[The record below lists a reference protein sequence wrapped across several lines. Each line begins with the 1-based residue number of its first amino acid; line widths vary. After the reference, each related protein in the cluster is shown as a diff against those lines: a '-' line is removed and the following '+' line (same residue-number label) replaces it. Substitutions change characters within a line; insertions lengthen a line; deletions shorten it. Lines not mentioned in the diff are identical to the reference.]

1 MKLPSSFKKYFWEV
15 NLKDIDP
22 LKHKNYII
30 ERLLEY
36 GDEKTFRWLI
46 KNFGLQTVLKVG
58 RKGKKV
64 SSKTKNFLNLI
75 FK

>member
-1 MKLPSSFKKYFWEV
+1 MKLPLSFKKYFWEV
-15 NLKDIDP
+15 DLKDINP

-36 GDEKTFRWLI
+36 GDEKAFKWLI
-46 KNFGLQTVLKVG
+46 KNYGLQTILEVG
-58 RKGKKV
+58 RK
-64 SSKTKNFLNLI
+64 SKRISPKTRNFLNLI